1 MNPTATP
8 NADQVKAENEFVDF
22 LLDPSEKEM
31 RLIGPGGTGKSWLVH
46 RLITSALKIYQDN
59 CTILGFEPDYTH
71 YVLTALTN
79 KAAQSLQDA
88 TGLDVQTLHSFLSL
102 TVKPNYS
109 TGKQDLR
116 RTSGWTIHEKT
127 LVFIDESYM
136 MDFTLLE
143 ELRMATQ
150 NCKLVFIGDDKQL
163 DPVDASKSP
172 IAELD
177 VRTAELTIPVRNSGS
192 PALQQICQILRD
204 NVAGA
209 VQEADG
215 IIANHVWPM
224 LPLTAGQVD
233 HVDAAG
239 LNTVLTSLF
248 DKPNGNN
255 LIVAFSN
262 QKVNEY
268 NHFLRTHRGQSHLFE
283 VGEVMI
289 SNDLFERGRFRI
301 RNEQTVVIA
310 HADPFISWI
319 KIGDLDVP
327 TQYVEIV
334 GYQGQPIPVIIDR
347 DFHKEA
353 LKYLSNAAKAQK
365 NWKPYYDLKD
375 TFADFRPRDACTVH
389 KSQGSTKDLV
399 VVDLNNI
406 GSCNFTVMTARML
419 YVAISRARHRVIL
432 YGNLPPK
439 YGGVIL

>member
-1 MNPTATP
+1 MTLTATP
-8 NADQVKAENEFVDF
+8 NADQVKAEDEFVDF
-22 LLDPSEKEM
+22 LLDPTEKEM

-79 KAAQSLQDA
+79 KAAQALQDA
-88 TGLDVQTLHSFLSL
+88 TGLDVQTLHSYLSL
-102 TVKPNYS
+102 TVKPNFS
-109 TGKQDLR
+109 TGKQDLQ

-127 LVFIDESYM
+127 LVFIDEAYM
-136 MDFTLLE
+136 MDFKLLE
-143 ELRMATQ
+143 QLRMATQ

-192 PALQQICQILRD
+192 PALQEICQILRD
-204 NVAGA
+204 NVAGS
-209 VQEADG
+209 VQESDG
-215 IIANHVWPM
+215 IIDKHIWPM

-233 HVDAAG
+233 HIDESE
-239 LNTVLTSLF
+239 LNNVLTSLF
-248 DKPNGNN
+248 SKPNGNN
-255 LIVAFSN
+255 LIIAFSN
-262 QKVNEY
+262 QRVNEY

-283 VGEVMI
+283 AGEVMI
-289 SNDLFERGRFRI
+289 SNELFQRGRFRI
-301 RNEQTVVIA
+301 RNEQTVEIA
-310 HADPFISWI
+310 DADPFISWLR
-319 KIGDLDVP
+319 IGDLDVP
-327 TQYVEIV
+327 TQYVRIV
-334 GYQGQPIPVIIDR
+334 GHLDQSVPVIIDR
-347 DFHKEA
+347 DFHKKA
-353 LKYLSNAAKAQK
+353 LKHLADVAKANK
-365 NWKPYYDLKD
+365 SWYEYYNLKD

-399 VVDLNNI
+399 LVDLNNI